1 MEDSLKGIDYFRVL
15 KQKYV
20 QFFLEHIRTLGLK
33 IQIEHFSVEDLSP
46 DKITWRQYSKIL
58 GELKDVMEHDAEQE
72 KREIW
77 HPATLGFVMRPGL
90 EMPFEDLPPDD
101 SSEMVR
107 TRESGRE
114 REEAR
119 RGKRGED
126 KRESRKIS
134 SAIKHHLH
142 RF

>member
-1 MEDSLKGIDYFRVL
+1 M
-15 KQKYV
+15 
-20 QFFLEHIRTLGLK
+20 T
-33 IQIEHFSVEDLSP
+33 
-46 DKITWRQYSKIL
+46 
-58 GELKDVMEHDAEQE
+58 A
-72 KREIW
+72 
-77 HPATLGFVMRPGL
+77 
-90 EMPFEDLPPDD
+90 D

-134 SAIKHHLH
+134 SAIKHQREKGARGREPHSSQGRVL
-142 RF
+142 